1 MRQLAGSRPKIPV
14 RWIGSFEIGP
24 VKRRQNKQKPGRQLG
39 KNFPPSKTVPSAT
52 APPLSTGRKWF
63 FRFIALFILPLF
75 LLGGVEIGLR
85 LAGYGYPTGFF
96 KKIRRDGKDYF
107 INNENF
113 TLRFFPPQL
122 ARWPDPFLIPAVKSP
137 DTIRVFIFGESAAMG
152 DLQPAYGASRF
163 MEVQLRERFPGKK
176 FEVVN
181 LGITAINSH
190 VILPIARECA
200 KHDGD
205 FWIIYMGNNEMV
217 GPFGTATV
225 FGAQALPREAA
236 QMNIELQ
243 RTRLGQLLVAT
254 VRRLGGNSKNT
265 SWGGMEMFLGNR
277 VAPDDRRKETVYRNF
292 EANLRDIVRAGLNSG
307 ANVILSTVSVNLKD
321 SPPFAS
327 LANSNL
333 PAADRAQFDRDFAGG
348 KLLQSQSNFLA
359 AAVQFTQAAKL
370 DAQYAEAHFR
380 LAQCELALTNVAARD
395 QFQIACDDDALPF
408 RADSRINDI
417 IRQVAQRNAGKRLSL
432 CDAEREL
439 AADSPAGIAGEDIF
453 LEHVHFNLNGN
464 YRLGKLWAE
473 QVAQGLAA
481 AGIESAGTNSL
492 SWEACD
498 CALGLTIWNRQ
509 FGLQAKIQRLGDPPL
524 STQFNNSERIR
535 KLQDEELQLRRL
547 EAQLGA
553 AERAREVFT
562 NALARAPSD
571 KYLYE
576 GLANFCEAN
585 HDWPGALA
593 AYRRMTELMP
603 ADFYACLQLGR
614 LLGEQGQP
622 AQGEPFLEEAAHLRP
637 SLPTGWLELGSV
649 MLAQQKYAA
658 ALDCL
663 EHAIR
668 LRPQEPSYVCSAGRM
683 LAKLNRHAEAM
694 ADFRRSIQLDPGY
707 WQAHFE
713 LADELNSANQLEEAA
728 REYTAV
734 LNLNPRHVPSHIKL
748 GLVLERFNRLDEA
761 IACFQNA
768 LKIEPDNRV
777 AQECLASALAQKA
790 QPR

>member
-1 MRQLAGSRPKIPV
+1 MRQPAGSRPKIPV
-14 RWIGSFEIGP
+14 RWIGSFETET
-24 VKRRQNKQKPGRQLG
+24 VKRRPNNEKPGRKPE
-39 KNFPPSKTVPSAT
+39 KNFPPGKTTPPSPA
-52 APPLSTGRKWF
+52 APLSTGRKWL
-63 FRFIALFILPLF
+63 FRFIALFVVPLL
-75 LLGGVEIGLR
+75 LLGGAEAGLR

-96 KKIRRDGKDYF
+96 KKIHRDGKDYF
-107 INNENF
+107 INNEHF

-137 DTIRVFIFGESAAMG
+137 DTVRIFIFGESAAMG
-152 DLQPAYGASRF
+152 DLQPAYGAGRF

-190 VILPIARECA
+190 VILPIAREA
-200 KHDGD
+200 ARHDGD
-205 FWIIYMGNNEMV
+205 FWVIYMGNNEMV

-225 FGAQALPREAA
+225 FGAQALPRQAA
-236 QMNIELQ
+236 QLNIEIQ
-243 RTRLGQLLVAT
+243 RARLGQLLVAAL
-254 VRRLGGNSKNT
+254 RQSGGNSKNT

-348 KLLQSQSNFLA
+348 KLFQSQSNFLA
-359 AAVQFTQAAKL
+359 AAEQFTRAAKL
-370 DAQYAEAHFR
+370 DPQFAEAHFR
-380 LAQCELALTNVAARD
+380 LAQCELALTNAAARE

-408 RADSRINDI
+408 RADSRINAI
-417 IRQVAQRNAGKRLSL
+417 IRRVAQRYAGERLAL
-432 CDAEREL
+432 GDAEREL
-439 AADSPAGIAGEDIF
+439 AAGSPAGIAGENIF
-453 LEHVHFNLNGN
+453 FEHVHFNFNGN

-473 QVAQGLAA
+473 QVAQSLAA
-481 AGIESAGTNSL
+481 AGVNPAGSNWL
-492 SWEACD
+492 SPEACD
-498 CALGLTIWNRQ
+498 RALGLTIWNRQ
-509 FGLQAKIQRLGDPPL
+509 FGLQARILRLGELPL

-535 KLQDEELQLRRL
+535 KLQDEVLQLRRL
-547 EAQLGA
+547 EAQPGA
-553 AERAREVFT
+553 AQRAREDLIA
-562 NALARAPSD
+562 ALARAPSD

-576 GLANFCEAN
+576 GLANFCEAS

-622 AQGEPFLEEAAHLRP
+622 AEGEPFLEEAAHLRP

-649 MLAQQKYAA
+649 MLAREKYAA

-663 EHAIR
+663 KHAMQ
-668 LRPQEPSYVCSAGRM
+668 LRPQDPSYVCSAGRM
-683 LAKLNRHAEAM
+683 LVKLNRHAEAM

-713 LADELNSANQLEEAA
+713 LADELNAANQPEEAA

-734 LNLNPRHVPSHIKL
+734 LNINPRHVPSHIKL
-748 GLVLERFNRLDEA
+748 GLVLVRFNRLDEA
-761 IACFQNA
+761 VACFQNA
-768 LKIEPDNRV
+768 LKIEPDNRI
-777 AQECLASALAQKA
+777 AQECLASALARKA
-790 QPR
+790 PPR

>member
-1 MRQLAGSRPKIPV
+1 MKHRL
-14 RWIGSFEIGP
+14 
-24 VKRRQNKQKPGRQLG
+24 NKQKPGR
-39 KNFPPSKTVPSAT
+39 KPEKKFPPGKTPPSAP
-52 APPLSTGRKWF
+52 AAPLSAGRKWL
-63 FRFIALFILPLF
+63 FRFIALFVVPVL
-75 LLGGVEIGLR
+75 LLGGVEVGLR

-96 KKIRRDGKDYF
+96 KKIHRDGKDYF

-163 MEVQLRERFPGKK
+163 MEVQLRERFPGKQ
-176 FEVVN
+176 FEVAN

-205 FWIIYMGNNEMV
+205 FWVIYMGNNEMV

-225 FGAQALPREAA
+225 FGAQALPRQVA
-236 QMNIELQ
+236 QVNIELQ
-243 RTRLGQLLVAT
+243 RTRLGQLLVAA
-254 VRRLGGNSKNT
+254 VRQSGGRSKNT

-292 EANLRDIVRAGLNSG
+292 AANLRDIVRAGLNSG
-307 ANVILSTVSVNLKD
+307 AKVVLSTVSVNLKD

-327 LANSNL
+327 LANTNL
-333 PAADRAQFDRDFAGG
+333 PAADRAQFDQDFAGG

-359 AAVQFTQAAKL
+359 AAERFRQAAQL
-370 DAQYAEAHFR
+370 DPEFAETHFR
-380 LAQCELALTNVAARD
+380 LAQCELALTNVAARE

-408 RADSRINDI
+408 RADSRINTI
-417 IRQVAQRNAGKRLSL
+417 IRQVAQRYAGERLAL

-439 AADSPAGIAGEDIF
+439 AAASPAGIAGEDIF
-453 LEHVHFNLNGN
+453 LEHVHFNFDGN

-473 QVAQGLAA
+473 QIAQSLAA
-481 AGIESAGTNSL
+481 AGVRPAGTNWL
-492 SWEACD
+492 SPEACD
-498 CALGLTIWNRQ
+498 RALGLTIWNRQ

-524 STQFNNSERIR
+524 STQFNNPERIR
-535 KLQDEELQLRRL
+535 KLQDEELQLRQL
-547 EAQLGA
+547 EAQPGA
-553 AERAREVFT
+553 AQRAREVFAA
-562 NALARAPSD
+562 ALERAPSD
-571 KYLYE
+571 KYVYE

-585 HDWPGALA
+585 HDWQGALA

-649 MLAQQKYAA
+649 LLAQQKYAA

-663 EHAIR
+663 KHAMQ
-668 LRPQEPSYVCSAGRM
+668 LRPQDPSYVCSAGRM
-683 LAKLNRHAEAM
+683 LAKLDRHAEAM
-694 ADFRRSIQLDPGY
+694 ADFRRSIQLDPNY

-713 LADELNSANQLEEAA
+713 LADELNAANQPEEAA
-728 REYTAV
+728 REYNAV
-734 LNLNPRHVPSHIKL
+734 LNLNPRHVPSYIKL
-748 GLVLERFNRLDEA
+748 GLVLVRFNRLDDA
-761 IACFQNA
+761 TACFQNA
-768 LKIEPDNRV
+768 LKLEPDNRI
-777 AQECLASALAQKA
+777 AQECLAAVLARKA
-790 QPR
+790 QQR

>member
-1 MRQLAGSRPKIPV
+1 MKHRP
-14 RWIGSFEIGP
+14 
-24 VKRRQNKQKPGRQLG
+24 NKQTPGR
-39 KNFPPSKTVPSAT
+39 KPEKKFPPGKTAPSAPS
-52 APPLSTGRKWF
+52 APLSSGRKWL
-63 FRFIALFILPLF
+63 FRFIALFVVPLL
-75 LLGGVEIGLR
+75 LLGSVELGLW

-96 KKIRRDGKDYF
+96 KKIQRDGKDYF

-122 ARWPDPFLIPAVKSP
+122 ARWPDPFLIPAVKLP

-152 DLQPAYGASRF
+152 DLQPAYSASRF

-225 FGAQALPREAA
+225 FGAQALPRQAA
-236 QMNIELQ
+236 QLNIELQ
-243 RTRLGQLLVAT
+243 RTRLGQLLVAAL
-254 VRRLGGNSKNT
+254 RQLGGKSKNT

-277 VAPDDRRKETVYRNF
+277 VAPDDRRKQTVYRNF

-307 ANVILSTVSVNLKD
+307 AKVILSTVSVNLKD

-327 LANSNL
+327 LANGNL
-333 PAADRAQFDRDFAGG
+333 PAADRAQFDRDFARG

-359 AAVQFTQAAKL
+359 AAEWFRRAAKL
-370 DAQYAEAHFR
+370 DPQFAEAHFR
-380 LAQCELALTNVAARD
+380 LAQCELALTNVAARE
-395 QFQIACDDDALPF
+395 QFQMACDDDALPF
-408 RADSRINDI
+408 RADSRINGI
-417 IRQVAQRNAGKRLSL
+417 IRQVAQRYAGERLAL

-439 AADSPAGIAGEDIF
+439 AAASPAGIAGDEIF
-453 LEHVHFNLNGN
+453 FEHVHFNFNGN

-473 QVAQGLAA
+473 QIAQSLAA
-481 AGIESAGTNSL
+481 AGGGSAGTNWL
-492 SWEACD
+492 SPEACD
-498 CALGLTIWNRQ
+498 RALGLTIWNRQ
-509 FGLQAKIQRLGDPPL
+509 FGLQARIERLEEPPL
-524 STQFNNSERIR
+524 SMQFNNLERIR
-535 KLQDEELQLRRL
+535 KLQDEILRLRQL
-547 EAQLGA
+547 EAQPGA

-562 NALARAPSD
+562 AALARAPAD

-585 HDWPGALA
+585 SDWQGALA

-663 EHAIR
+663 KHAIQ
-668 LRPQEPSYVCSAGRM
+668 LRPQDPSCVCAAGRM

-694 ADFRRSIQLDPGY
+694 ADFRRSIQLDPDY

-713 LADELNSANQLEEAA
+713 LADELNAANQLEAA
-728 REYTAV
+728 AHEYATV
-734 LNLNPRHVPSHIKL
+734 LKINPRHVPSHIKL
-748 GLVLERFNRLDEA
+748 GLVLVRFNRLDDA

-768 LKIEPDNRV
+768 LTIEPDNRI
-777 AQECLASALAQKA
+777 AQECLASVLAQKA
-790 QPR
+790 QQR